1 MKFDEFS
8 KARLK
13 ITVIISLISTI
24 ILSAFGGTVYYF
36 YKEQTVLEISDELK
50 SIAFDIAR
58 KIENSKFDWVVMNSI
73 HLPEN
78 TYACI
83 YNYST
88 GMLFYKNKV
97 CDFNEAFTGFKVI
110 ENDVVFG
117 MKITKN
123 FDHYHIYV
131 GRSLIPV
138 MVNLNKLKLILLY
151 SVFAVSGMILVFSY
165 FISKKILKPIKVAMD
180 KQEQFIQNVSHD
192 LKTPLSIISSNL
204 YLMKQKN
211 FQNIDKNLS
220 TVEKNINYMKSM
232 ISDMLFS
239 AKIGTGKKEK
249 INVNNLIKQLLEEFS
264 PQIKEKNIKVNLIE
278 KSQLTLN
285 INNEDLRKLLSNLL
299 ENAIK
304 YNFENGFIEI
314 TIDKSGISIKN
325 SGNLIKEEEKE
336 KIFERFYRGDSAR
349 STKGTG
355 LGLAIVN
362 DIAKH
367 YGLKIKLNTTKEYN
381 EFIIKVW
388 FKH

>member
-1 MKFDEFS
+1 MKLDEFS

-36 YKEQTVLEISDELK
+36 YKQQTVLEISDELK
-50 SIAFDIAR
+50 SIAFEIAR
-58 KIENSKFDWVVMNSI
+58 EIEKSKFDWIVMNNI
-73 HLPEN
+73 NLPEN

-97 CDFNEAFTGFKVI
+97 CDFNKTFTGFKLI
-110 ENDVVFG
+110 ENDVIFG

-131 GRSLIPV
+131 GRSLIPI
-138 MVNLNKLKLILLY
+138 MASLNKLKLILLY
-151 SVFAVSGMILVFSY
+151 SVFAVSGIILIFSY
-165 FISKKILKPIKVAMD
+165 IISKKILKPIKIAMD
-180 KQEQFIQNVSHD
+180 KQEKFIQNVSHD
-192 LKTPLSIISSNL
+192 LKTPLSVISSNL

-211 FQNIDKNLS
+211 FQNIEKNLN
-220 TVEKNINYMKSM
+220 TVENNINYMKNI

-239 AKIGTGKKEK
+239 ANIGTGKKEK

-264 PQIKEKNIKVNLIE
+264 PNLKEKNIKVNLIE
-278 KSQLTLN
+278 KTQLAIN

-304 YNFENGFIEI
+304 YNFEDGFIEI
-314 TIDKSGISIKN
+314 IIDKSGISIKN
-325 SGNLIKEEEKE
+325 SGEIIKGEEKE
-336 KIFERFYRGDSAR
+336 KIFERFYRGDTAR
-349 STKGTG
+349 SSKGTG

-362 DIAKH
+362 DIAQY
-367 YGLKIKLNTTKEYN
+367 YGLKIKLNTNEKYN
-381 EFIIKVW
+381 EFLIKV
-388 FKH
+388 

>member
-1 MKFDEFS
+1 MKLDEFS

-13 ITVIISLISTI
+13 IAVIISLISTI

-36 YKEQTVLEISDELK
+36 YKQQTVLEISDELK
-50 SIAFDIAR
+50 SIAFEIAR
-58 KIENSKFDWVVMNSI
+58 KIEKSRFDWIVMNNI
-73 HLPEN
+73 NLPEN

-88 GMLFYKNKV
+88 VMPFYKNKV
-97 CDFNEAFTGFKVI
+97 CDFNEIFTGVKVI

-131 GRSLIPV
+131 GRSLIPI
-138 MVNLNKLKLILLY
+138 MVILNKLKLILLY
-151 SVFAVSGMILVFSY
+151 SVFAVSGIILIFSY
-165 FISKKILKPIKVAMD
+165 IISKKILKPIKIAMD
-180 KQEQFIQNVSHD
+180 KQEKFIQNVSHD
-192 LKTPLSIISSNL
+192 LKTPLSVISSNL

-211 FQNIDKNLS
+211 FQNIEKNLN
-220 TVEKNINYMKSM
+220 TVESNINYMKNI

-249 INVNNLIKQLLEEFS
+249 INVNNLVKQLLEEFS

-278 KSQLTLN
+278 KNQLTIN

-304 YNFENGFIEI
+304 YNFKNGFIEI

-325 SGNLIKEEEKE
+325 SGEIIKEEEKE
-336 KIFERFYRGDSAR
+336 KIFERFYRGDTAR
-349 STKGTG
+349 SSKGTG

-362 DIAKH
+362 DIAQH
-367 YGLKIKLNTTKEYN
+367 YSIKIKLNTNEKYN
-381 EFIIKVW
+381 EFLIKV
-388 FKH
+388 